1 MKVLRLLFLEVAL
14 LLLVACQSPHLGV
27 EALSEL
33 PEQLNEG
40 WNTERWYFVNV
51 EIDTPL
57 TVVREKNI
65 NGLATPA
72 LFRIADRLILTT
84 FNGFLISTDTLLKDV
99 DRKRFSRELSTAPAF
114 LRPLIF
120 IASEKGAYGLQ
131 TYDLLHKKVSWR
143 LKGHFSKSSP
153 LIQKDL
159 LIHASIRN
167 EVLALN
173 PLNGE
178 TFWRYQFPQKI
189 LQNLAMTDRFVVVC
203 SGDGLLAVLNADDG
217 QQNFMIELPEHVY
230 TSPLILNQAI
240 FIADLDG
247 NVFKF
252 DLPSGKI
259 INKVSLATPFY
270 QPFSTDGQ
278 SLFIMGSNGKLF
290 ALTPDLKLKGKV
302 LLKGV
307 PTFPIVVTRKHL
319 LIATYQK
326 KFYLVDKNHLKIVQ
340 ELNLKRRAVSCVP
353 DKNSTVF
360 FAMEYDRLLLL
371 KAKGGRR

>member
-51 EIDTPL
+51 EIDTPF

-131 TYDLLHKKVSWR
+131 AYDLLHKKVSWR

-178 TFWRYQFPQKI
+178 TLWHYQFPQKI

-247 NVFKF
+247 NVFKI

-290 ALTPDLKLKGKV
+290 AFTPELKLKGTV
-302 LLKGV
+302 PLKGV
-307 PTFPIVVTRKHL
+307 PTFPIVVTHRHL

-360 FAMEYDRLLLL
+360 LAMEYDRLLLL

>member
-1 MKVLRLLFLEVAL
+1 
-14 LLLVACQSPHLGV
+14 
-27 EALSEL
+27 
-33 PEQLNEG
+33 
-40 WNTERWYFVNV
+40 
-51 EIDTPL
+51 
-57 TVVREKNI
+57 
-65 NGLATPA
+65 
-72 LFRIADRLILTT
+72 
-84 FNGFLISTDTLLKDV
+84 
-99 DRKRFSRELSTAPAF
+99 
-114 LRPLIF
+114 
-120 IASEKGAYGLQ
+120 
-131 TYDLLHKKVSWR
+131 
-143 LKGHFSKSSP
+143 
-153 LIQKDL
+153 
-159 LIHASIRN
+159 
-167 EVLALN
+167 VLALN

-178 TFWRYQFPQKI
+178 TLWHYQFPQKI

-247 NVFKF
+247 NVFKI

-290 ALTPDLKLKGKV
+290 AFTPELKLKGTV
-302 LLKGV
+302 PLKGV
-307 PTFPIVVTRKHL
+307 PTFPIVVTHRHL

-340 ELNLKRRAVSCVP
+340 ELNLKRRAVSCTP